1 MYCKNARK
9 MRLSCDPFVPDGE
22 SHHNFICCADL
33 LQSSFI
39 GFIFVVRKIMSDN
52 TMELGAKKLTD
63 FAPKRLLGI

>member
-1 MYCKNARK
+1 MYCKNATK

-39 GFIFVVRKIMSDN
+39 FVVRKIMSDN
-52 TMELGAKKLTD
+52 IMELGAKKLTEYN